1 MAETVEIPTPSGLPL
16 LGNITSIDPEFPL
29 GSMVSLAEQHG
40 ELNFTDQRPRKSTDH
55 LSQGEIYRLKFPGR
69 TVVIVSTQALVNE
82 TCNEKRFK
90 KCVNS
95 ALTQIREGVHDGLF
109 TARLGEENWGIA
121 HRVLMPAFGPLSI
134 QRMFDEMHD
143 IASQLALK
151 WARYGPDS
159 PIMVTDDFTRLTLDT
174 LALCS
179 MGYRFNSYYSPVL
192 LPFIEAMG
200 DFLTEAGEKPRRLP
214 LPGIVYRERDRK
226 YQADI
231 ETMRNTA
238 KEVLDARK
246 AGGSTRKD
254 LLTAMLEGVDTKTG
268 KKMTDESIMD
278 NLITF
283 LIAGHETTS
292 GLLSF
297 AFYQLLT
304 HPDAYQLAQK
314 EVDQVVG
321 KGPIKVEHLSKLP
334 YLNGVLRETL
344 RLNATIPLF
353 TVEAFEDTLLGG
365 KYPIKAGETVLN
377 LLAKSQLDPT
387 VFGDDANEFKPERMF
402 DENFTRLNKE
412 FSNSWKPFGNGMRAC
427 IGRPFAWQEA
437 LLVMVML
444 LQNFNFVLDPSYQLG
459 YKQTLTIKPK
469 DMYMRAILRDNL
481 TPTTLERRL
490 AGLSVSET
498 EGVNGTN
505 GKSTD
510 DQSGVPMTV
519 LYGSNS
525 GTCESLAQRVA
536 SDAAEHGFHVTKIDC
551 LDTANGNLPTD
562 QPVVIV
568 TTSYEGQPPDN
579 AGHFVAWLEKS
590 DQETK
595 PLKDVSYAVFGC
607 GHKDWVQTF
616 HRIPKLVDG
625 TLENLG
631 ATRLVDLGLT
641 DVSENMVFSDF
652 ETWEDNILWPA
663 LDAQYKPEIKKSSAD
678 KGLSVKSSN
687 FRPLTL
693 RQDVREATV
702 IETKTLTSNTDAK
715 SKKKHIEIQLP
726 EDTQYTAGDY
736 LAVLPVNSQEVVR
749 RALRRFKLPLDAHLE
764 ISSSTPTVLPT
775 NTSVS
780 ALDVLSSYVELSQP
794 ATKRNLLTIAEA
806 ASDAE
811 TKAVLTSLSEET
823 YIEEI
828 SSKRVSVL
836 EILERYPSVE
846 LPIGDFLQM
855 LPSIRIRQYSI
866 SSSPLWNQSHATI
879 TFSVLKG
886 PALSGQGTY
895 NGVATSYLDSLA
907 EGDTLQ
913 VAIRSSPAAFSL
925 PSNPER
931 TPIICIAAG
940 SGLAPFRG
948 FIQQRAM
955 MHESG
960 RKLAPALLFFGCR
973 SPDRDDLYR
982 DEFDSWQK
990 LGAVDV
996 RRAYSRHGDGCRYVQ
1011 DRIWQDKEDF
1021 IELWEKGATVYVC
1034 GSRAM
1039 ADSVR
1044 EVMIRV
1050 KTEIEKKSGGEMG
1063 FDEAKKWFDE
1073 QRNVSS
1079 EPASPMCRVGGDM
1092 PMIEARWEAECISPA
1107 MPTQAAGACNSPN
1120 PITDA

>member
-16 LGNITSIDPEFPL
+16 LGNIKSIDPEFPL
-29 GSMVSLAEQHG
+29 GSMVSLAEQH
-40 ELNFTDQRPRKSTDH
+40 
-55 LSQGEIYRLKFPGR
+55 GEIYRLKFPGR

-95 ALTQIREGVHDGLF
+95 ALTEIREGVHDGLF
-109 TARLGEENWGIA
+109 TAKLGEENWGIA

-192 LPFIEAMG
+192 HPFIEAMG

-226 YQADI
+226 YQQDI
-231 ETMRNTA
+231 ETMRSTA

-304 HPDAYQLAQK
+304 YPEAYQLAQK

-321 KGPIKVEHLSKLP
+321 KGPIQVAHLSKLP

-365 KYPIKAGETVLN
+365 KYPVKAGETILN

-402 DENFTRLNKE
+402 DENFARLNKE
-412 FSNSWKPFGNGMRAC
+412 FPNSWKPFGNGMRAC

-444 LQNFNFVLDPSYQLG
+444 LQNFNFVLDPSYELG
-459 YKQTLTIKPK
+459 FKQTLTIKPK
-469 DMYMRAILRDNL
+469 DMHMRAILRDNL

-490 AGLSVSET
+490 AGLPVSATKE
-498 EGVNGTN
+498 VNGVN
-505 GKSTD
+505 GKSTEAKD
-510 DQSGVPMTV
+510 GVPMTV

-536 SDAAEHGFHVTKIDC
+536 TDAAEHGFHVTKIDC

-562 QPVVIV
+562 QPVVII
-568 TTSYEGQPPDN
+568 TASYEGQPPDN
-579 AGHFVAWLEKS
+579 AGHFVAWVEKT

-616 HRIPKLVDG
+616 HRIPKLVDR
-625 TLENLG
+625 TLEQLG
-631 ATRLVDLGLT
+631 ASRIVDIGLT
-641 DVSENMVFSDF
+641 DASENMVFSDF
-652 ETWEDNILWPA
+652 EAWEDKILWPA
-663 LDAQYKPEIKKSSAD
+663 LEARYNSESKKSSMD

-687 FRPLTL
+687 LRTLTL
-693 RQDVREATV
+693 RQDVKEATV
-702 IETKTLTSNTDAK
+702 IETKTLTSGTDAK
-715 SKKKHIEIQLP
+715 SKKKHIEVQLP
-726 EDTQYTAGDY
+726 EGTQYTAGDY
-736 LAVLPVNSQEVVR
+736 LAVLPINPQEVVR
-749 RALRRFKLPLDAHLE
+749 RALRRFKLPMDAHLE

-775 NTSVS
+775 DTSVS

-794 ATKRNLLTIAEA
+794 ATKRNLLAVAEA

-811 TKAVLTSLSEET
+811 TKAALTSLSEEA
-823 YIEEI
+823 YVEEI
-828 SSKRVSVL
+828 SNKRVSVL
-836 EILERYPSVE
+836 EILERYPSVD
-846 LPIGDFLQM
+846 LPIGEFLQM

-866 SSSPLWNQSHATI
+866 SSSPLWNQSRATI

-907 EGDTLQ
+907 DGDTLQ

-925 PSNPER
+925 PSNPEH

-948 FIQQRAM
+948 FIQQRAIM
-955 MHESG
+955 IESS

-973 SPDRDDLYR
+973 SPDQDDLYR
-982 DEFDSWQK
+982 DEFDEWEK
-990 LGAVDV
+990 LGAVGV
-996 RRAYSRHGDGCRYVQ
+996 HRAYSRHGDGCKYVQ
-1011 DRIWQDKEDF
+1011 DRIWQDKEEF

-1044 EVMIRV
+1044 EVMIKV
-1050 KTEIEKKSGGEMG
+1050 KSEMERRSGGEMG
-1063 FDEAKKWFDE
+1063 FEEAKKWFDE
-1073 QRNVSS
+1073 QRNV
-1079 EPASPMCRVGGDM
+1079 RYV
-1092 PMIEARWEAECISPA
+1092 
-1107 MPTQAAGACNSPN
+1107 
-1120 PITDA
+1120 TDVFD